1 MHEYLK
7 IYAASGGKNSRCGIK
22 HLSQGYHAPKLQ
34 RASFLPPRT
43 YILLPIKLSMKSNKP
58 TPKGLTRDLGLQL
71 PFTSYMNWS
80 DHHTS
85 PDMFTKISWFLTR
98 PMDPFDNLVK
108 VKDAFSE

>member
-1 MHEYLK
+1 MQQVGERIADVRSDTSVRATMLP
-7 IYAASGGKNSRCGIK
+7 NSRER
-22 HLSQGYHAPKLQ
+22 HFYHHGPISTSL
-34 RASFLPPRT
+34 
-43 YILLPIKLSMKSNKP
+43 IKLAMKSNKP

-85 PDMFTKISWFLTR
+85 PDVFTKISWFITR
-98 PMDPFDNLVK
+98 PMDPFDNQVK